1 MHSITECLERINA
14 LTQQNLDILKALND
28 SFFTKKEHLVVNVD
42 ENQFVIPSF
51 MSLENKVNALQEAM
65 DNLVNAPASGEAYFN
80 YDGNSK
86 TIQVRGFNNTPNAI
100 TLSKDNTGKFYVEEN
115 SIFKDFITPNAH
127 LKFDLTTLPDDI
139 NTVIVKKVVPIS
151 STAKE
156 LLQSY
161 LATDEETGLTDPS
174 AQVAYKDLFKQLSIL
189 RKSVDYEEYD
199 TIRLLP
205 VRKSI
210 GTGTYV
216 ITKVLKDEI
225 LPDLTEQLTIE
236 ISTDTPLTYK
246 RFDETID
253 VDLAPGQY
261 LTTYNDRVKLQVVNV
276 NSRSH
281 QLVLNVV
288 NGDYLDLVS
297 YDKEFESLD
306 SVPEMSKLRFFA
318 VNDYSKDKYIDVT
331 LEEDQ
336 YIGIFVAPLNDRMNV
351 QAPWGSGVIINSFVI
366 KYAEDETKSY
376 HDFYESTIRNVG
388 DILKEIVSI
397 TNSSITKYSQEQFN
411 DFTGFRPVIDLNNLD
426 VVQINRHLNDSP
438 TVQRIRSLYSQKK
451 QYEIDLDEVEN
462 KIASTNAMLAS
473 VSFDDTTDLRTIYEA
488 QLNDSTKKKNELVS
502 AINSTIKEISLAV
515 NESDVPIENAK
526 YHIRGYFNWDYSE
539 DNTATGPLK
548 TYGDHVKGIKVEYR
562 YKNKDQVT
570 GTAESFQDGQFIYS
584 DWNRMEGFDRMLVPD
599 CSDTNTYS
607 FDYPANNDKANE
619 PSFNQIDI
627 PISQGESVDIR
638 LKIVWDFGYPY
649 IETTSDWSEVVN
661 VEFPEKYLK
670 DVQILD
676 IIEENNNDI
685 ETNRF
690 TNILIDEGITEHVN
704 DKQQDQDITYF
715 HKPEHIAS
723 GFYTEERRIIPLKD
737 KLSTLDTAITNLE
750 DTVYG
755 SSSENIKVE
764 FIFDSTSTQIL
775 PYQDNTVNVNV
786 STLDSSPSTDVKITD
801 YTNIASVKI
810 TNTSSRSVRLFSIFP
825 GNRGVSVNEDGSYV
839 YDSKGNYTLPLIYN
853 SKFADVNGYDSEDGI
868 LPSTDYRYMKQ
879 VRNQF
884 IYLRSKD
891 AYDGSNISAFAT
903 DDSSICTALLNS
915 GIGQICIDSDNKRD
929 YKTINPGESINL
941 PIIFSFVYKNNGQYY
956 NFTDNSNLK
965 DLELSL
971 DLRLSL
977 YTDPQNY
984 FVKIH
989 QIKPDDADLHDKIV
1003 ESQKNLTKYNSVI
1016 AKIYQP
1022 GLKQV
1027 EIK

>member
-1 MHSITECLERINA
+1 MQSITECLERINV

-28 SFFTKKEHLVVNVD
+28 SFYTKNEHLVVNVD
-42 ENQFVIPSF
+42 DNQFVIPSF
-51 MSLENKVNALQEAM
+51 ISLENKVNALQEGLN
-65 DNLVNAPASGEAYFN
+65 NLVNAPASGEAYFN

-86 TIQVRGFNNTPNAI
+86 TIQVRGFNNTPNAV
-100 TLSKDNTGKFYVEEN
+100 TLNVDNTDKFYVEEN

-127 LKFDLTTLPDDI
+127 LKFDLTALPDDI
-139 NTVIVKKVVPIS
+139 NTVLVKKVVPIS

-161 LATDEETGLTDPS
+161 LTTDEETGLTNPAAS
-174 AQVAYKDLFKQLSIL
+174 VAYKDLFKQLSIL

-199 TIRLLP
+199 TVRLLP

-216 ITKVLKDEI
+216 ITKILKDEI
-225 LPDLTEQLTIE
+225 LTDLTEQLTLE
-236 ISTDTPLTYK
+236 ISPKTPLTYK

-253 VDLAPGQY
+253 IDLEPGQY
-261 LTTYNDRVKLQVVNV
+261 LTTYNDRVKLQIVSV
-276 NSRSH
+276 NSRGR

-288 NGDYLDLVS
+288 NGDYLDLVA
-297 YDKEFESLD
+297 YDQDFQSID
-306 SVPEMSKLRFFA
+306 SVPEISKLRFFA

-351 QAPWGSGVIINSFVI
+351 QAPWGNGVIINSYVI
-366 KYAEDETKSY
+366 KYAEDTNKSY
-376 HDFYESTIRNVG
+376 HEFYESSVRNVG

-397 TNSSITKYSQEQFN
+397 TNSSITKYNQEEFN
-411 DFTGFRPVIDLNNLD
+411 DFTKFVPVIDLNNLN

-438 TVQRIRSLYSQKK
+438 TVQHIRSLYSQKK
-451 QYEIDLDEVEN
+451 QYEIDLDEIES

-473 VSFDDTTDLRTIYEA
+473 VSFDDTTNLRTIYESE
-488 QLNDSTKKKNELVS
+488 LNDATKKKNELVS

-539 DNTATGPLK
+539 DESATGPLK
-548 TYGDHVKGIKVEYR
+548 TYSGHVKGIKVEYR

-570 GTAESFQDGQFIYS
+570 GTAESFQDGKFIYS
-584 DWNRMEGFDRMLVPD
+584 DWNMMSGFDRSLIPD
-599 CSDTNTYS
+599 CSETNTYS
-607 FDYPANNDKANE
+607 FDYPTNNDRANE

-627 PISQGESVDIR
+627 PISQGETVDIR
-638 LKIVWDFGYPY
+638 LKVVWDFGYPY

-690 TNILIDEGITEHVN
+690 TNILIDEGVIEHVS
-704 DKQQDQDITYF
+704 DKQQDQDLTYF

-723 GFYTEERRIIPLKD
+723 GFYTNERRIIPLKD
-737 KLSTLDTAITNLE
+737 KLSTMDSAIVSLE
-750 DTVYG
+750 DTVFG
-755 SSSENIKVE
+755 SNSENIKVE

-775 PYQDNTVNVNV
+775 PQQDNTVNVNID
-786 STLDSSPSTDVKITD
+786 TLAADTPVTDITQDELNNYTYIANLKLTNMSSHTI
-801 YTNIASVKI
+801 
-810 TNTSSRSVRLFSIFP
+810 RLFSIFP
-825 GNRGVSVNEDGSYV
+825 GNRDVSIQSSGQGV
-839 YDSKGNYTLPLIYN
+839 YDDDDEYN
-853 SKFADVNGYDSEDGI
+853 IKLVGRDEVNNFRE
-868 LPSTDYRYMKQ
+868 STSGQGQ

-891 AYDGSNISAFAT
+891 VFNNGNNINAFAGNGAALFT
-903 DDSSICTALLNS
+903 LLLSS
-915 GIGQICIDSDNKRD
+915 SDKQVCMESNNQRD
-929 YKTINPGESINL
+929 FKIINAGESI
-941 PIIFSFVYKNNGQYY
+941 IIPVIFTFVELNG
-956 NFTDNSNLK
+956 SNYTNHTS
-965 DLELSL
+965 DLEMSF
-971 DLRLSL
+971 DLRMSL
-977 YTDPQNY
+977 YNDPQNY
-984 FVKIH
+984 FIKLH
-989 QIKPDDADLHDKIV
+989 QISTSDANLHDKIV
-1003 ESQKNLTKYNSVI
+1003 ESQKNLTKYNSVV

-1022 GLKQV
+1022 NALTPVRLRQ
-1027 EIK
+1027 